1 MRRDFPLKQSVLD
14 CLDQLERLIESGI
27 TVPVAGKKII
37 NRIEALEIIDQMRIL
52 LPEEIR
58 QAALTVDR
66 SSVVDDKR
74 YTGSYVQP
82 GFNAP
87 DRMATSVSKPA
98 AYRRPEVNSQFANT
112 EVVMTAKQEA
122 ERILSEARMEAAEI
136 KKGADEYS
144 ESTLANLEDTLNRTT
159 KVVKKGLEEL
169 ERRKSYSDQ
178 PVNRTYSNRY

>member
-1 MRRDFPLKQSVLD
+1 MP
-14 CLDQLERLIESGI
+14 
-27 TVPVAGKKII
+27 
-37 NRIEALEIIDQMRIL
+37 EA
-52 LPEEIR
+52 
-58 QAALTVDR
+58 
-66 SSVVDDKR
+66 
-74 YTGSYVQP
+74 
-82 GFNAP
+82 
-87 DRMATSVSKPA
+87 
-98 AYRRPEVNSQFANT
+98 NSQFANT

-169 ERRKSYSDQ
+169 ERRKVYSDQ